1 MAVRELLPPET
12 ALGRRAMRELRP
24 HIGDAEAF
32 ARHIDEVQR
41 PEGYRLLGAFEEG
54 IPDAVAVAGFRLA
67 HHLAWGRALYLD
79 DLSTVPEARGRGHAG
94 ALLDHLVEEARRLGC
109 AELHLDSGVG
119 EARWTAHRLYMN
131 HGLTIVSHHFSRSV

>member
-12 ALGRRAMRELRP
+12 ALGWRAMLELRP
-24 HIGDAEAF
+24 HVGDAAAF

-54 IPDAVAVAGFRLA
+54 APDAVAVAGFRLT

-94 ALLDHLVEEARRLGC
+94 ALLDDLVEEARRLGC

-131 HGLTIVSHHFSRSV
+131 HGLTIVSHHFSRPV